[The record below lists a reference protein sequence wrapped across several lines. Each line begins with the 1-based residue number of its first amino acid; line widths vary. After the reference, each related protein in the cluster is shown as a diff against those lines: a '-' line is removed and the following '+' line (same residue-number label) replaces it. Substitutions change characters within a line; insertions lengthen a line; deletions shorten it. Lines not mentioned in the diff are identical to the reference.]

1 MNIHNIVIEQL
12 IVRAEGFLVSDMG
25 GDKVMMS
32 VKDGKY
38 FNLGQSGGRIWDLLA
53 EPTTCNQIVEQLCS
67 EYEIEKSICELQVSA
82 FLEQLAEQ
90 GLILN
95 SGE

>member
-1 MNIHNIVIEQL
+1 MNIQHIVEDQL
-12 IVRAEGFLVSDMG
+12 VVRAEGFLVSDMG

-38 FNLGQSGGRIWDLLA
+38 FNLGQSGGRIWELLA

-67 EYEIEKSICELQVSA
+67 EYEIEKSECQQQVSA

-90 GLILN
+90 GLIL
-95 SGE
+95 SSEG